1 MGARQSI
8 TTTEVSADWSLTPT
22 GLAAGDQFRLIFL
35 SSTKR
40 IGTSTDSATYNTFV
54 QGLAAAGHADIQS
67 YSTGFRVVGCTAD
80 TDARDN
86 TSTTYTSTD
95 KGVPIY
101 WLNGAKVADEYEDFY
116 DGDWDDEVNDKN
128 ESGTDAHDTSV
139 FRNSPLTGCDHDG
152 TEASSQGNS
161 RALGAS
167 RIRVARL
174 NSSASGHGPISNSV
188 DNSTP
193 PSSKPMYGLSAVF
206 QVADATNTPAAGAP
220 AITAPNVFRVPA
232 VLGVDLS
239 GITDTDGT
247 TGIASNATYK
257 WQRFAANGTTLDTD
271 SIGTVS
277 TYTLTDADAGKTL
290 KVVVSFT
297 DNGGNSE
304 GPLTSAATAA
314 ITAAASCAAP
324 TLTGGAVFLGPA
336 RKVVVG
342 EFNLGGVVK
351 RVCSRS
357 SLPGAGRWPNTT
369 PFSWHSG
376 SPPRATA

>member
-1 MGARQSI
+1 M
-8 TTTEVSADWSLTPT
+8 
-22 GLAAGDQFRLIFL
+22 
-35 SSTKR
+35 
-40 IGTSTDSATYNTFV
+40 
-54 QGLAAAGHADIQS
+54 
-67 YSTGFRVVGCTAD
+67 VGCTAD

-174 NSSASGHGPISNSV
+174 NSSVSGDGPISNSV

-193 PSSKPMYGLSAVF
+193 PAPTPCTGSRRSSRWPWR
-206 QVADATNTPAAGAP
+206 PAPPPTGTP

-232 VLGVDLS
+232 ELGVDLS

-257 WQRFAANGTTLDTD
+257 WQRFAANGTTLETD
-271 SIGTVS
+271 SIGTAS

-290 KVVVSFT
+290 KVVVSYT
-297 DNGGNSE
+297 DDGGNSE
-304 GPLTSAATAA
+304 GPLTSAATRA

-336 RKVVVG
+336 RKVGVG
-342 EFNLGGVVK
+342 EFALGGHAYHGFNK
-351 RVCSRS
+351 AADAGSIDNPSFTTAAPNDYEILGAATKDSRDWMVA
-357 SLPGAGRWPNTT
+357 LNGAFPANVQRTLAVH
-369 PFSWHSG
+369 FL
-376 SPPRATA
+376 R